1 MSCLCLQILGVKS
14 LSTAPH
20 LIYSGYP
27 MLFCQRRYFLKVTV
41 HIISACAFLLPAKTS
56 DVQTEL
62 RQLWRKCTPNFP
74 APVTGRRWMLSGARL
89 LELYH
94 PFKPICSFESTVATI
109 STLKGLWEL
118 NGQTHERCLEWDW
131 HPVNSQS
138 MLVISI
144 KTLICFLMVCFL
156 FIDLYQ
162 IGQEERINSL
172 LGAHIG

>member
-1 MSCLCLQILGVKS
+1 M
-14 LSTAPH
+14 H
-20 LIYSGYP
+20 
-27 MLFCQRRYFLKVTV
+27 FCQRSCFLKVTV
-41 HIISACAFLLPAKTS
+41 HVISACAFLLPAKTS

-74 APVTGRRWMLSGARL
+74 APVTGRRWTLSGARL
-89 LELYH
+89 LEFYH
-94 PFKPICSFESTVATI
+94 PSKSVCSFESTAVTI
-109 STLKGLWEL
+109 STLKGKWEL

-144 KTLICFLMVCFL
+144 KTLIRFLMVCFL

-162 IGQEERINSL
+162 IGQEEQINSL
-172 LGAHIG
+172 LGAHIGWVMWPVSAPC